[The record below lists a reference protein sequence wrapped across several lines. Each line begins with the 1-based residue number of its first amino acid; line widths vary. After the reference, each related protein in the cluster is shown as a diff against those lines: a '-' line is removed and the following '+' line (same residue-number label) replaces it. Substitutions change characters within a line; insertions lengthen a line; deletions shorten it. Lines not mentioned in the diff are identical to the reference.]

1 MYLSIQ
7 WLGGSDWELWVF
19 IFPVESEAKELPRLF
34 QPHTIYI
41 YIYIVIIVMI
51 RLILIVI
58 IVLIIRVILPI
69 IRNGNDI

>member
-1 MYLSIQ
+1 MVRRER
-7 WLGGSDWELWVF
+7 LGATVWVF
-19 IFPVESEAKELPRLF
+19 IFPVESEAKELPRVF
-34 QPHTIYI
+34 QPHTI

>member
-41 YIYIVIIVMI
+41 YIYS
-51 RLILIVI
+51 
-58 IVLIIRVILPI
+58 
-69 IRNGNDI
+69 NNSNDKVNTNSNNRTNHQSDIANNTKW